1 MIELS
6 VKLNGSELLYVGAG
20 ENVLVPT
27 LESERQLA
35 FDGLMK
41 ALAILAGLRPPAS
54 LPSTEVET
62 DGRSPGSEQYH
73 GAQRG
78 GDVVHLAE
86 RLVARNEKHPV

>member
-6 VKLNGSELLYVGAG
+6 VKLNGSELLYIGAG

-35 FDGLMK
+35 FDGMMK
-41 ALAILAGLRPPAS
+41 ALAILAGFRPPAS
-54 LPSTEVET
+54 LPSTGVET
-62 DGRSPGSEQYH
+62 DGRSSGSEQCQ
-73 GAQRG
+73 GAHRG

-86 RLVARNEKHPV
+86 RLAARSEKP

>member
-41 ALAILAGLRPPAS
+41 ALEI
-54 LPSTEVET
+54 
-62 DGRSPGSEQYH
+62 GRAH
-73 GAQRG
+73 
-78 GDVVHLAE
+78 V
-86 RLVARNEKHPV
+86 